1 MNSPSEGSSVKPLT
15 PVPVLRTSCIKL
27 VAHVNIFRW
36 NITDECLQR
45 RWIRRIDYRAG
56 TAIHAVSSGKH
67 VLARLQYVG
76 QSDIVLV
83 LDHVNPKDLQNKK
96 NLPGGNSCNET

>member
-15 PVPVLRTSCIKL
+15 PLPVLRTSCIRL

-36 NITDECLQR
+36 DITDECLQR
-45 RWIRRIDYRAG
+45 RWMRRNDYRAG

-67 VLARLQYVG
+67 VLARLQYVV

-83 LDHVNPKDLQNKK
+83 LDNVNPEDLQKKK
-96 NLPGGNSCNET
+96 NFLGGNSCKET